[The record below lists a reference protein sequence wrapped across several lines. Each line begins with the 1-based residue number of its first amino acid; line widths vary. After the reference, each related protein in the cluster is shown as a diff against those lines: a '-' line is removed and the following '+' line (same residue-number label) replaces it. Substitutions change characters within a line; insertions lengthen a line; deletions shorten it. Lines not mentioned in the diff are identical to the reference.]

1 MPARFGASR
10 GDINCMT
17 LEQLL
22 ADTKPALL
30 EIQQRDLTDIR
41 QAKDW
46 QSKYR
51 VLMQL
56 GKKLPAIPEKM
67 KQPEL
72 LVKGCESRAWLLHY
86 HDHSAD
92 RHYFVLDSE
101 ARIVKGLMAIMLC
114 LVNGMTTAELC
125 KFDLCHSFDQL
136 NLKPYLSQSRGN
148 GLTAMAQRIKACC

>member
-1 MPARFGASR
+1 
-10 GDINCMT
+10 MT

-30 EIQQRDLTDIR
+30 DIQQHDLAKIKH
-41 QAKDW
+41 AKDW
-46 QSKYR
+46 QTKYR

-56 GKKLPAIPEKM
+56 GKKLPAVPEKM

-72 LVKGCESRAWLLHY
+72 LVKGCESRAWLMHY
-86 HDHSAD
+86 YDKATD
-92 RHYFVLDSE
+92 KHYFVLDSE

-114 LVNGMTTAELC
+114 LVNGMTSTELV
-125 KFDLCHSFDQL
+125 KFDLNHKFDQL

-148 GLTAMAQRIKACC
+148 GLAAMANRIKACCPARQ

>member
-1 MPARFGASR
+1 
-10 GDINCMT
+10 MT

-22 ADTKPALL
+22 ADTKPAL
-30 EIQQRDLTDIR
+30 QDIR
-41 QAKDW
+41 QQDLADIKQALDW

-56 GKKLPAIPEKM
+56 GKKLPPIPEKM

-72 LVKGCESRAWLLHY
+72 LIRGCETRAWLMHY
-86 HDHSAD
+86 HDKTD
-92 RHYFVLDSE
+92 DKHYFVLDSE

-114 LVNGMTTAELC
+114 LVNGMTSAELS
-125 KFDLCHSFDQL
+125 KFDLSQKFDQL

-148 GLTAMAQRIKACC
+148 GLNAMAQRIKACCPSAKH

>member
-1 MPARFGASR
+1 
-10 GDINCMT
+10 MT

-30 EIQQRDLTDIR
+30 DIQQRDLTEIKH
-41 QAKDW
+41 AKDW
-46 QSKYR
+46 QTKYR

-72 LVKGCESRAWLLHY
+72 LVKGCESRAWLMHY
-86 HDHSAD
+86 YDKAAD

-114 LVNGMTTAELC
+114 LVNGMTTSELA
-125 KFDLCHSFDQL
+125 KFDLNHKFDQL

-148 GLTAMAQRIKACC
+148 GLAAMADRIKACCPARQ

>member
-1 MPARFGASR
+1 
-10 GDINCMT
+10 MT

-30 EIQQRDLTDIR
+30 DIQQRDLTEIA

-46 QSKYR
+46 QAKYR

-86 HDHSAD
+86 HDKASD
-92 RHYFVLDSE
+92 KHYFVLDSE

-125 KFDLCHSFDQL
+125 KFDLWHKFDQL
-136 NLKPYLSQSRGN
+136 ALKPYLSQSRGN
-148 GLTAMAQRIKACC
+148 GLLAMAERIKACCPAK

>member
-1 MPARFGASR
+1 
-10 GDINCMT
+10 MT

-22 ADTKPALL
+22 ADTKPVLL
-30 EIQQRDLTDIR
+30 DIQQRDLAEIE

-46 QSKYR
+46 QAKYR

-72 LVKGCESRAWLLHY
+72 LVKGCESRAWLMHY
-86 HDHSAD
+86 HDNATD
-92 RHYFVLDSE
+92 KHYFVLDSE

-125 KFDLCHSFDQL
+125 QFDLCHKFDQL

-148 GLTAMAQRIKACC
+148 GLTAMVSRIKQCCK

>member
-1 MPARFGASR
+1 
-10 GDINCMT
+10 MT
-17 LEQLL
+17 LEKLL
-22 ADTKPALL
+22 ADTKPAL
-30 EIQQRDLTDIR
+30 QDIR
-41 QAKDW
+41 QQDLVDIKQAQDW

-56 GKKLPAIPEKM
+56 GKKLPPIPEKM

-72 LVKGCESRAWLLHY
+72 LVKGCETRAWLMHY
-86 HDHSAD
+86 HDKND
-92 RHYFVLDSE
+92 DKHYFVLDSE

-125 KFDLCHSFDQL
+125 KFDLHHKFDQL

-148 GLTAMAQRIKACC
+148 GLNAMAERIKACCPAEKS

>member
-1 MPARFGASR
+1 
-10 GDINCMT
+10 MT

-22 ADTKPALL
+22 AETKPAL
-30 EIQQRDLTDIR
+30 QDIR
-41 QAKDW
+41 QQDLADIKQAPDW

-56 GKKLPAIPEKM
+56 GKKLPPIPEKM

-72 LVKGCESRAWLLHY
+72 LVKGCETRAWLMHY
-86 HDHSAD
+86 HDKTAD
-92 RHYFVLDSE
+92 KHYFVLDSE

-114 LVNGMTTAELC
+114 LVNGMTTAELR
-125 KFDLCHSFDQL
+125 KFDLSHKFDQL

-148 GLTAMAQRIKACC
+148 GLNAMAERIKACCPAGKS